1 MSSPSASL
9 QAFLR
14 RGGVFS
20 GQRLIFAALAV
31 VLLLF
36 YFSSSS
42 AYHRSADAAR
52 LSPAS
57 GPARDAIAD
66 DLRLAAPLTSQEAAG
81 DPVCDVLSK
90 GTKDLLVVVNTQAA
104 NLYQNLPSRVLTNL
118 RCAPLALYSTV
129 SHKIGSLP
137 VRDALSDIPPETRE
151 QHKEFGLHSKL
162 LAAQRSLL
170 DLAHLRED
178 GDHNLEKWTVVPAL
192 VDAYRAYRD
201 RKWFVL
207 IHDDTYL
214 SLPNLL
220 AWLGQLDPSVPL
232 YAGTHVNR
240 DGVDYASSGE
250 GIILSN
256 AAAAALS
263 ELYETKKDEWER
275 TTPQL
280 CCGDMVLGAAMRVAN
295 VSLVPTESHTQGE
308 SPMTLEWSPHGGN
321 WCKGAVTWNRAT
333 PQVMDALWQF
343 ERNWTLSHHRL
354 AQPAPTAT
362 GLTSS
367 TTSTA
372 TDTPTAAPPPATTPG
387 STPSWTSSL
396 DIPPILHRDVFEGFI
411 LPILRTTPN
420 LTDWDNGSSAHE
432 LTDKSASSS
441 YGHSSFATCKYAC
454 DIRSKC
460 VQYVHERNSCRMGTT
475 VRVGAPKVGGDRGEL
490 VSGWLAHRAKQLL
503 ADGPACGDADA
514 FIVPG
519 PGGRAAAEALPI
531 AVGELRE

>member
-1 MSSPSASL
+1 MPFPSASL
-9 QAFLR
+9 QTLVR

-20 GQRLIFAALAV
+20 AQRVIVAALAA

-42 AYHRSADAAR
+42 ASHRPADAR
-52 LSPAS
+52 RPSPAV
-57 GPARDAIAD
+57 AD
-66 DLRLAAPLTSQEAAG
+66 ELRWPAAPVTNPEAAG
-81 DPVCDVLSK
+81 DPVCDVLSR

-104 NLYQNLPSRVLTNL
+104 NLYQYLPSRVLTNL

-137 VRDALSDIPPETRE
+137 VRDALADVAPETRE
-151 QHKEFGLHSKL
+151 QHKEFGLHSRL
-162 LAAQRSLL
+162 RAAQRSLL

-192 VDAYRAYRD
+192 VDAYRAHRD
-201 RKWFVL
+201 RKWFIL
-207 IHDDTYL
+207 IRDDTYL

-220 AWLGQLDPSVPL
+220 AWLGQLDASVPF
-232 YAGTHVNR
+232 YAGLRADR
-240 DGVDYASSGE
+240 DNLDYASSGE

-263 ELYETKKDEWER
+263 ELYATKRDVWEQM

-280 CCGDMVLGAAMRVAN
+280 CCGDVVLGAAMRSIN
-295 VSLVPTESHTQGE
+295 VTLVPAHPHMQHE

-321 WCKGAVTWNRAT
+321 WCKGPVTWNRAT

-343 ERNWTLSHHRL
+343 ERNWTLTHNRL
-354 AQPAPTAT
+354 SRPPPPATSLTAT
-362 GLTSS
+362 
-367 TTSTA
+367 TTTTTTTA
-372 TDTPTAAPPPATTPG
+372 TKTPTAAPRPANAAG
-387 STPSWTSSL
+387 STPAWASTL
-396 DIPPILHRDVFEGFI
+396 NIPPILHRDVFEGLI
-411 LPILRTTPN
+411 LPLLRATSN

-432 LTDKSASSS
+432 LTDKTASSS
-441 YGHSSFATCKYAC
+441 YGHSSFETCKYAC

-460 VQYVHERNSCRMGTT
+460 VQYVHERNSCRMGTS
-475 VRVGAPKVGGDRGEL
+475 VRVGEPKMGGDRGGL

-503 ADGPACGDADA
+503 ADGPACAAGDA
-514 FIVPG
+514 FFVPDMG
-519 PGGRAAAEALPI
+519 KPAAAEALPI
-531 AVGELRE
+531 AVGELME